1 MSMPELKPCPFCGV
15 DLHKLDGYDE
25 YYHTDMPLCVL
36 SGMCFCEDKG
46 IFATLWNRR
55 VEE

>member
-1 MSMPELKPCPFCGV
+1 MPELKPCPFCGV